1 MPESAP
7 VVADGNVDVEV
18 DEYVTQWS
26 RLPHPLEAAV
36 LDEVNEPDAVVRRA
50 AEIIH
55 RRPPGLEGSTRSV
68 WVLAHCTP
76 TGEGERR
83 RLSSWCWYATRAAA
97 EAAVAAARKAAP
109 ATDDELVLHEISVP
123 RSVRC
128 DGVAAHLGRLY
139 RARPAEPRG

>member
-1 MPESAP
+1 MPDSQP
-7 VVADGNVDVEV
+7 NVDQEA

-36 LDEVNEPDAVVRRA
+36 LGEVNEPDAAVRQA
-50 AEIIH
+50 AEAIH
-55 RRPPGLEGSTRSV
+55 ARPPGLAGSTRSV

-76 TGEGERR
+76 SGEGDRR

-97 EAAVAAARKAAP
+97 EAAVAAARRDSARQ
-109 ATDDELVLHEISVP
+109 DDTLVLHEIAVP

-128 DGVAAHLGRLY
+128 DDVAAHLARHY
-139 RARPAEPRG
+139 RAPAADPQS